1 MSATGGR
8 PAPTGPD
15 GAPDAATRAEAT
27 LFDLARLDAEDEDG
41 DGGEGGR
48 AAAEELATLLRRLAA
63 NAEMAAERVETAE
76 GTRMRREGAMG
87 MSA

>member
-1 MSATGGR
+1 MAT
-8 PAPTGPD
+8 
-15 GAPDAATRAEAT
+15 E
-27 LFDLARLDAEDEDG
+27 
-41 DGGEGGR
+41 GR
-48 AAAEELATLLRRLAA
+48 ADERRRRELAALLRRLAA